1 VFLLR
6 GVGRLVSLAVHGPP
20 HWFQTALG
28 VIELVTPLVLFWL
41 AGADEEAADQ
51 GPGTQSQRSAK
62 HRDHVRPG

>member
-6 GVGRLVSLAVHGPP
+6 GVGRLVSLAVHGLP

-41 AGADEEAADQ
+41 AGADEEAAD
-51 GPGTQSQRSAK
+51 TRTRDAK
-62 HRDHVRPG
+62 PAFS